1 MGPKCFHICSIG
13 IDFVT
18 GFPEVEAGDGSR
30 ARYEAMLTVAD
41 HLINSCR
48 FIPRRK
54 DVTAKQLLRILW
66 DNKLEQHLEGE
77 KLLAQASLGRAKE
90 L

>member
-1 MGPKCFHICSIG
+1 
-13 IDFVT
+13 
-18 GFPEVEAGDGSR
+18 
-30 ARYEAMLTVAD
+30 MLTVAD